1 MANRVTLRRLRE
13 PASPPVR
20 LRPPALRQVFRQLR
34 AIEIRTDYYLAA
46 TVTAQ
51 PRPPARLPKVAFQP
65 RLSQSRNPRGRL
77 GSVPRRDMRGLSV
90 LYDSFSLQHCP

>member
-1 MANRVTLRRLRE
+1 MANRVTWRRLRE

-20 LRPPALRQVFRQLR
+20 LRPPALREVFRQLR
-34 AIEIRTDYYLAA
+34 AIQIRTDFYLAA

-51 PRPPARLPKVAFQP
+51 PRPPARLLKAAFQP
-65 RLSQSRNPRGRL
+65 RLFQSRNLRGRL

-90 LYDSFSLQHCP
+90 LYVSFPLQNWP